1 MEESEAQRYLNLA
14 GVIFIALNTDGLV
27 TLINK
32 KGCEL
37 LGYSETE
44 LLGKNWFKT
53 CLPRAVRGQVESV
66 FGKMMKGLEEP
77 VEFFQNPVLTSSDEE
92 KLIEWRNT
100 LLRDKEGRIT
110 GSLSSGTDIT
120 ERADAENALRHSEAQ
135 LRAIFDTAV
144 DGIIIIDDRGGIE
157 SFNPAAQRLFGY
169 TVEEVRGKNVK
180 VLMPA
185 SQRDQHDGYMSTYL
199 NTGERKI
206 IGIGREVT
214 GLRRDG
220 TTFPANLSVSEFFVG
235 AEKKYAG
242 FVQDISARKKA
253 EETLLE
259 EESRIRAILDTT
271 LDAII
276 TIDDNGIIQSANS
289 AVHALFGYTV
299 EEIVGRNVKILM
311 PSPHREEH
319 DHYVDTY
326 LATGKKKIIGIGRE
340 EFGQKKDGTTFPIRL
355 SVNEF
360 FVANKRMFTGLIHDL
375 TRQKSLQ
382 QKILQSERLAIIGKM
397 AAKVAHEV
405 RNPLSSI
412 SLNAELLEEE
422 ICNGKDLDYGEAHS
436 LLNAIIREIDRVSSL
451 TDEYLQFSRLPESQL
466 VVGDINYL
474 VREAL
479 NFFETEFEQKHIKI
493 EAVGLNRKLSV
504 PVDSAQLRR
513 VLMNIIRNAM
523 ESMDGG
529 GRLKIWTKKSKQV
542 ATLGIQDTGA
552 GIPAEMVD
560 NIFNPFFTTKDF
572 GTGLGLA
579 ISQQIVQEHKG
590 RIYCESEVGQGTT
603 FMIELPTKEK
613 DEVLK

>member
-1 MEESEAQRYLNLA
+1 MNESEAQRYLNLA
-14 GVIFIALNTDGLV
+14 GVIFVALDKDGRV
-27 TLINK
+27 TLINR

-37 LGYSETE
+37 LGYTE
-44 LLGKNWFKT
+44 LDLIGQNWFAT
-53 CLPRAVRGQVESV
+53 CVPRSVRRRVERE
-66 FGKMMKGLEEP
+66 FGKIMKGNEPQLEY
-77 VEFFQNPVLTSSDEE
+77 FQNPVLTKRGEE

-100 LLRDKEGRIT
+100 VLRDNEGRVT

-120 ERADAENALRHSEAQ
+120 ERTDAESALRHSEAQ

-144 DGIIIIDDRGGIE
+144 DGIIIIDDRGCIE

-185 SQRDQHDGYMSTYL
+185 SQRDEHDGYLSAYL

-206 IGIGREVT
+206 IGIGREVS
-214 GLRRDG
+214 GLRKDG
-220 TTFPANLSVSEFFVG
+220 TTFPANLSVSEFFVD

-259 EESRIRAILDTT
+259 GESRIRAILDTT

-276 TIDDNGIIQSANS
+276 TIDDSGIIQSANS
-289 AVHALFGYTV
+289 AVQTLFGYTA
-299 EEIVGRNVKILM
+299 EEIVGQNVSILM
-311 PSPHREEH
+311 PSPHREKH

-326 LATGKKKIIGIGRE
+326 LATGEKKIIGIGRE

-360 FVANKRMFTGLIHDL
+360 FVADKRMFTGLIHDL

-382 QKILQSERLAIIGKM
+382 QKILQSERLAVIGKM

-422 ICNGKDLDYGEAHS
+422 ICNGQDFDCAEAHT
-436 LLNAIIREIDRVSSL
+436 LLSAIIREIDRVSSL
-451 TDEYLQFSRLPESQL
+451 TDEYLQFSRLPESEL
-466 VVGDINYL
+466 AVGDVNYL

-479 NFFETEFEQKHIKI
+479 NFFETEFEQEGI
-493 EAVGLNRKLSV
+493 EIDAAGLDRRLSV
-504 PVDSAQLRR
+504 PIDSAQLRR
-513 VLMNIIRNAM
+513 VLMNIIRNAV

-529 GRLKIWTKKSKQV
+529 GKLKVWTKKNKQLV
-542 ATLGIQDTGA
+542 TLGIQDTGA
-552 GIPAEMVD
+552 GIPAAMVA

-590 RIYCESEVGQGTT
+590 RIYCESEVGKGTT
-603 FMIELPTKEK
+603 FMIELPAKEK
-613 DEVLK
+613 EEA